1 MSVATRIAAVCGQ
14 EIRIARR
21 NRWVALAFGL
31 LTLFALALTFLG
43 AGQSAVVKADILTI
57 AAASLA
63 TLSVYLIPL
72 IALIL
77 SYDSLSGEMERGTL
91 PLALA
96 TPIRRWELFLGKFLA
111 QTAVVTAAIVA
122 GYAIA
127 GAVAAGLRGAD
138 AAGLVA
144 WARLI
149 GTSAGL
155 GAVFVALG
163 MAVSACCS
171 RTGTAAAI
179 AIGLWLVFVVLYD
192 LALLGAVIADNGGV
206 FTKVVFPWLVLANPA
221 DAFRIYNLV
230 SLESA
235 PVAGIDGLAHT
246 LPVPPA
252 TALAVVGAWLAAAL
266 LAGIALTRR
275 LKP

>member
-1 MSVATRIAAVCGQ
+1 MSTAIRIAAISGQ
-14 EIRIARR
+14 ELRIARR
-21 NRWVALAFGL
+21 NRWVALATGL
-31 LTLFALALTFLG
+31 FTLFALALTFLG
-43 AGQSAVVKADILTI
+43 AGQGAGVKADILTLS
-57 AAASLA
+57 AASLA

-77 SYDSLSGEMERGTL
+77 SYDALAGEAERGTL

-96 TPIRRWELFLGKFLA
+96 TPVKRWEMFAGKFLS
-111 QTAVVTAAIVA
+111 QTAVVSAAILI

-127 GAVAAGLRGAD
+127 GGTAAALMGWEMAGLA
-138 AAGLVA
+138 A

-149 GTSAGL
+149 GTSVAL

-163 MAVSACCS
+163 LTVSAS
-171 RTGTAAAI
+171 TARSGTAAAI

-192 LALLGAVIADNGGV
+192 LALLGAVIADNGGA
-206 FTKVVFPWLVLANPA
+206 FTKSVFPWLVLVNPA

-230 SLESA
+230 MLDTA
-235 PVAGIDGLAHT
+235 PVAGIDGLAQT

-252 TALAVVGAWLAAAL
+252 TALAITAGWLAAAL
-266 LAGIALTRR
+266 AAGIALTRR
-275 LKP
+275 IRP